1 MVAIVVCASTGTP
14 LQAADQLVCVRD
26 ASNEYTGKIVALN
39 RSRCTLMD
47 RQGRLVDL
55 DVPKLTGMTQVG
67 TRFHADSVSSFR
79 TSLSNEFGKG
89 YEVTGTTHYLV
100 CAPTGRARSYANLFE
115 KIYRDVDQFYR
126 VRGIRVGRPD
136 VPLVAVVFASRKSF
150 LEYCVRD
157 NVPPTQGL
165 QGYYSLVTNRVA
177 LFDESGS
184 FRTTSHHPQT
194 LPPTITALS
203 GISGQTTSTI
213 VHEAIHQV
221 GYNIGIHTRL
231 GETPLWMVEGMA
243 TVLEPASMRTRK
255 SNHAATERINPER
268 YNWFLKRHMPT
279 RSAGSLG
286 RLVASD
292 AMFREQTLNAYSEA
306 WALTYFLLENPAR
319 RKQLT
324 TYLQTVASRDSAT
337 TYPAR
342 ERISDFEA
350 AFGDI
355 ARLEIEFLRY
365 MSRL

>member
-1 MVAIVVCASTGTP
+1 VISLYASTEP
-14 LQAADQLVCVRD
+14 QLRAADQLVCVKSD
-26 ASNEYTGKIVALN
+26 TAEYTGKIVALN

-47 RQGRLVDL
+47 RRGRLVDL

-67 TRFHADSVSSFR
+67 TRFRADSVSSFR
-79 TSLSNEFGKG
+79 ASLSTEFGKG
-89 YEVTGTTHYLV
+89 YEVAGTTHYLV
-100 CAPTGRARSYANLFE
+100 CAPAGRAKKYARLFE
-115 KIYRDVDQFYR
+115 QIYRDVDQFYR
-126 VRGIRVGRPD
+126 VRGFEVARPD
-136 VPLVAVVFASRKSF
+136 VLLVAVVFASRKSF
-150 LEYCVRD
+150 FEYCVKD

-184 FRTTSHHPQT
+184 FRTTSHKQEATPAS
-194 LPPTITALS
+194 IVALS

-213 VHEAIHQV
+213 VHETIHQV

-231 GETPLWMVEGMA
+231 GETPMFMVEGIA
-243 TVLEPASMRTRK
+243 TVLEPAGMRTRK
-255 SNHAATERINPER
+255 GNHPAAGRINRER
-268 YNWFLKRHMPT
+268 YDWFQNQYLPK
-279 RSAGSLG
+279 RSAGSLA

-292 AMFREQTLNAYSEA
+292 GLFRQQTLSAYSEA
-306 WALTYFLLENPAR
+306 WAVTFFLLENAAR

-324 TYLQTVASRDSAT
+324 TYLQSVASRDST
-337 TYPAR
+337 QSYPAK
-342 ERISDFEA
+342 ERLTDFEA

>member
-1 MVAIVVCASTGTP
+1 MIALCTGTEFQ
-14 LQAADQLVCVRD
+14 LQAAGQLVCVSD
-26 ASNEYTGKIVALN
+26 ATTEYTGKIVALN

-47 RQGRLVDL
+47 RQGRLVNL
-55 DVPKLTGMTQVG
+55 EVPKLTGMSQIG

-79 TSLSNEFGKG
+79 TSLRTEFGKA

-100 CAPTGRARSYANLFE
+100 CAPAGRAKIYAGLFE
-115 KIYRDVDQFYR
+115 QIYRDVDHFYR
-126 VRGIRVGRPD
+126 VRGFNVARPD
-136 VPLVAVVFASRKSF
+136 VPLVAVVFASRKKF
-150 LEYCVRD
+150 LEYCIRD
-157 NVPPTQGL
+157 NVPPSQGL

-177 LFDESGS
+177 LFDESGLFS
-184 FRTTSHHPQT
+184 TISHN
-194 LPPTITALS
+194 PPARPASIAALS

-221 GYNIGIHTRL
+221 GYNIGIHPRL
-231 GETPLWMVEGMA
+231 GDTPLWMVEGMA

-255 SNHAATERINPER
+255 GNNAALNRINRQR
-268 YNWFLKRHMPT
+268 YDWFRNQHLPN
-279 RSAGSLG
+279 RSAGSLA

-292 AMFREQTLNAYSEA
+292 TMFQQQTLSAYSES
-306 WALTYFLLENPAR
+306 WALTFFLLENPAR

-324 TYLQTVASRDSAT
+324 AYLQAVASRDSTAS
-337 TYPAR
+337 YAAK
-342 ERISDFEA
+342 ERLTDFET